1 MVVNL
6 SISLLNNPS
15 AVFSPGQT
23 VQACVKFHSTI
34 PNRVKGVYAKF
45 KGESHT
51 SWSTGSGD
59 NKQSHSQT
67 EQYFKTE
74 IPLFQAA
81 EGADG
86 NYVEMDPGNYDFP
99 VNFVLPPL
107 LPSSF
112 EGGTGYVRYL
122 IKAKVKIKGGTVYRV
137 QHPFTVI
144 YMLDLN
150 TIPEARMPTQMQD
163 TKTGCCWCCETGPV
177 TCMIRLDKQG
187 YVPGESI
194 FINAEVTNNG
204 TSSIRNT
211 NISLRMTT
219 EFRAHGSTTKH
230 HKVISTISHPAVG
243 PGHSDVWSGEQLAVL
258 PTPPSYLY
266 GCSIIDI
273 QYTCQLAA
281 DMEGSLMDINFDL
294 PIIIGT
300 IPLRPEGLFQSPAPF
315 QPGQP
320 LETTWGSNPDQQPGN
335 IPMNNMA
342 SAQPITSQ
350 PPYPADAPPSYEEC
364 MTTDRVRIM
373 RQNSNSADT
382 EDHFTNFTP
391 SYPYYKQKS

>member
-6 SISLLNNPS
+6 TISLLNNTS
-15 AVFSPGQT
+15 AVYSPGQT
-23 VQACVKFHSTI
+23 IQANVQFNSTES
-34 PNRVKGVYAKF
+34 NRVKGVFAKF

-74 IPLFQAA
+74 ISLFQVP
-81 EGADG
+81 DG
-86 NYVEMDPGNYDFP
+86 DFVELDPGNYDYP
-99 VNFVLPPL
+99 VNFVLPQV

-122 IKAKVKIKGGTVYRV
+122 IKAKVKIKGGAVYRV

-144 YMLDLN
+144 FMLDLN

-177 TCMIRLDKQG
+177 TCMMRLDKQG

-194 FINAEVTNNG
+194 YINAEVTNNG
-204 TSSIRNT
+204 TSSISKT
-211 NISLRMTT
+211 TISLHMTT
-219 EFRAHGSTTKH
+219 EFRAHSSTTNRH
-230 HKVISTISHPAVG
+230 NVISTISHGAVG
-243 PGHSDVWSGEQLAVL
+243 PGESDVWSGDQLAVL

-273 QYTCQLAA
+273 KYTCQLAA
-281 DMEGSLMDINFDL
+281 DMEGSLMDIKFDL

-300 IPLRPEGLFQSPAPF
+300 IPLRPEGQFTPQPAPVLY
-315 QPGQP
+315 PGQQP
-320 LETTWGSNPDQQPGN
+320 QNWGITNNQQPDG
-335 IPMNNMA
+335 IPLDNMA
-342 SAQPITSQ
+342 AAQPIVSQ
-350 PPYPADAPPSYEEC
+350 PTLPADAPPSYEEC

-373 RQNSNSADT
+373 RQNSTSADQ
-382 EDHFTNFTP
+382 EEEFTNFTP